1 MAQATKGK
9 ARRDEAQMKRG
20 LPRYY
25 QKLDQIQTM
34 RKGFLKE
41 KDVAMWLMFGIVE
54 RYVKEVIATTENDGP
69 QVATWYGNA
78 PEIPAAMGILQVG
91 PAEMMLQHDA
101 SSVELS
107 HHTTTPEMTCGLLR
121 IGQAVVAE
129 GLTPTPTCVLTMLE
143 PCDGQTTLA
152 EMWQKTP
159 EWADLPYFA
168 LDAPYG
174 NTEEDYWYFVGEL
187 KRMIAFLEEHTGK
200 KMDYVK
206 LKRVCEEGNKQYA
219 LWNEICELQGAVPAP
234 MPSFSIAGALPAL
247 TQHLFIGDVRTTWFL
262 RLFAQVMRGNVK
274 KGVGAVPN
282 EKIRCIWLDIPYS
295 EGDAYGEWLAETY
308 GAIVCN
314 STWGEGHHY
323 TPIDTSSPD
332 SMLYGIAKRSLA
344 DASMIRDSRS
354 TVDQFLEDV
363 KYMVKHYKA
372 DCVIY
377 PGHKGHKDMY
387 ASVGFLR
394 DVCRELGVPLLAL
407 TTDVTDPTWKGLDE
421 VKRATA
427 EFFEAQG
434 WEPINQ

>member
-1 MAQATKGK
+1 MAVDATEKGK
-9 ARRDEAQMKRG
+9 TEVRG
-20 LPRYY
+20 LGRYY
-25 QKLDQIQTM
+25 ELLAMVKGM
-34 RKGFLKE
+34 RKDFLKQ
-41 KDVAMWLMFGIVE
+41 KDVAMWLFFGNVQ
-54 RYVKEVIATTENDGP
+54 RYIKTVIDATEKGKP
-69 QVATWYGNA
+69 MIATWYGNA
-78 PEIPAAMGILQVG
+78 PEVAAAMGIVQTG
-91 PAEMMLQHDA
+91 PGNMILQHNMEN
-101 SSVELS
+101 VERS
-107 HHTTTPEMTCGLLR
+107 HHTATPEMTCGLLR
-121 IGQAVVAE
+121 IAEAVVAE
-129 GLTPTPTCVLTMLE
+129 GLTPTPNAVIAMLE

-152 EMWQKTP
+152 ELWQKTP
-159 EWADLPYFA
+159 EWAELPYFG

-187 KRMIAFLEEHTGK
+187 KRMIAFLEEHTGQ
-200 KMDYVK
+200 KMDYAK
-206 LKRVCEEGNKQYA
+206 LRKVCVEGNKQYA
-219 LWNEICELQGAVPAP
+219 LWSEICDLQAARPSP
-234 MPSFSIAGALPAL
+234 MPSFAIPNLCPTL
-247 TQHLFIGDVRTTWFL
+247 TQHLLIGDAGYTRFMKL
-262 RLFAQVMRGNVK
+262 LASVMRGNVK

-282 EKIRCIWLDIPYS
+282 EKVRCIWLDIPYS
-295 EGDAYGEWLAETY
+295 EADAYGAWLADTY
-308 GAIVCN
+308 GAIICN